1 MNFRLRQEIKYT
13 REGSFTMQVS
23 LNIYQ
28 TLAAAVAVYYVGVLL
43 RTKVPFL
50 RKYCIPAPVVGG
62 ILFAVLND
70 ILYTNGI
77 WTYEQDTIMQNVC
90 MMLFFTSIGYTASI
104 SLIKKGGSL
113 VAKMA
118 VLTAILIVCQNIIG
132 IALAHFFSLSPLMGL
147 ATGSIPMVGGHGT
160 SGSFGP
166 VLESVGLDNATTIA
180 FAAATFGLVS
190 GSLLGGLMGE
200 LLVRRNHLFSIA
212 DEERLDPENS
222 HDEVEKLEQAAHG
235 ERKAID
241 EEKRTG
247 QSINNYRFMNALA
260 HLLLA
265 MGLGTVVSQFFSSIG
280 LIFPTYIGSMLVAAI
295 IRNVADYTHSYKIY
309 QRESEVLGNL
319 GLTIFL
325 SCALMSLKLWQL
337 SDLAIPLMAML
348 ASQVLFIALFV
359 RFVLFRVMG
368 GNYEAAVMAAGT
380 CGFGLGATPNA
391 IANMS
396 VMVER
401 FGPAPTAFFVI
412 PIIGALIVDFVNSSI
427 VTVLIN
433 IFA

>member
-1 MNFRLRQEIKYT
+1 MII
-13 REGSFTMQVS
+13 S
-23 LNIYQ
+23 LDMYQ
-28 TLAAAVAVYYVGVLL
+28 TLFAAVCVLML
-43 RTKVPFL
+43 GRFL
-50 RKYCIPAPVVGG
+50 KARIGFLEKFCIPAPVIGG
-62 ILFAVLND
+62 VLFAVFTCLCYVTGIAEFEFDD
-70 ILYTNGI
+70 ILK
-77 WTYEQDTIMQNVC
+77 EVC
-90 MMLFFTSIGYTASI
+90 MVFFFTSVGFQANLKVLKSGGK
-104 SLIKKGGSL
+104 SLILFLGL
-113 VAKMA
+113 VVA
-118 VLTAILIVCQNIIG
+118 LILCQNF
-132 IALAHFFSLSPLMGL
+132 LAVGL
-147 ATGSIPMVGGHGT
+147 ADLLGISPMIGLCTGSIPMVGGHGT

-190 GSLLGGLMGE
+190 GSLLGGPMGE
-200 LLVRRNHLFSIA
+200 FLVRHYGLTSVA
-212 DEERLDPENS
+212 DEERLDPANTS
-222 HDEVEKLEQAAHG
+222 DELQKLEQAAHG

-241 EEKRTG
+241 EEKRAG

-260 HLLLA
+260 HLLIA
-265 MGLGTVVSQFFSSIG
+265 MGLGTVVSQIFVNFG
-280 LIFPTYIGSMLVAAI
+280 LVFPNYIGSMLVAAI
-295 IRNVADYTHSYKIY
+295 IRNVSDYTHAYKVY

-348 ASQVLFIALFV
+348 LSQVLFIALFV
-359 RFVLFRVMG
+359 KFLLFRVMG
-368 GNYEAAVMAAGT
+368 RNYEAAVMAAGT

-412 PIIGALIVDFVNSSI
+412 PLIGALIVDFVNSSI
-427 VTVLIN
+427 VTVLLN
-433 IFA
+433 LLA

>member
-1 MNFRLRQEIKYT
+1 MDPIN
-13 REGSFTMQVS
+13 VN

-28 TLAAAVAVYYVGVLL
+28 TLAAATAVYYVGVLL
-43 RTKVPFL
+43 RIKVPFL
-50 RKYCIPAPVVGG
+50 RRYCLPAPVIGG
-62 ILFAVLND
+62 IIFAILNAV
-70 ILYTNGI
+70 LYTNGI
-77 WTYEQDTIMQNVC
+77 WTYQQDTIMQNVC

-104 SLIKKGGSL
+104 SLIRKGGSL

-118 VLTAILIVCQNIIG
+118 VLTTLLILCQNGIG
-132 IALAHFFSLSPLMGL
+132 IALAHVFDLSPLMGL

-190 GSLLGGLMGE
+190 GSLLGGPMGE
-200 LLVRRNHLFSIA
+200 FLVRRYGLTSVA
-212 DEERLDPENS
+212 EEERLDPANTS
-222 HDEVEKLEQAAHG
+222 DELEKLEQAAHG

-241 EEKRTG
+241 EEKRAG

-260 HLLLA
+260 HLLIA
-265 MGLGTVVSQFFSSIG
+265 MGLGTVISQLFISAG
-280 LIFPTYIGSMLVAAI
+280 LVFPNYIGSMLVAAI
-295 IRNVADYTHSYKIY
+295 IRNISDYTHAYKIY

-337 SDLAIPLMAML
+337 SDLAIPMMVML
-348 ASQVLFIALFV
+348 LSQVLFLALFAK
-359 RFVLFRVMG
+359 FLIFRAMG
-368 GNYEAAVMAAGT
+368 RNYEAAVMAAGT

-412 PIIGALIVDFVNSSI
+412 PLIGALIVDFVNSSI
-427 VTVLIN
+427 VTVLLN
-433 IFA
+433 LLT

>member
-1 MNFRLRQEIKYT
+1 MN
-13 REGSFTMQVS
+13 VN

-43 RTKVPFL
+43 RIKVPFL

-62 ILFAVLND
+62 ILFAVIND
-70 ILYTNGI
+70 ILYVNGI
-77 WTYEQDTIMQNVC
+77 WTYKQDIIMQNVC

-132 IALAHFFSLSPLMGL
+132 ISLAHVFDLSPLMGL

-190 GSLLGGLMGE
+190 GSLLGGPMGE

-222 HDEVEKLEQAAHG
+222 QDEVQKLEQAAHG

-280 LIFPTYIGSMLVAAI
+280 LIFPGYIGSMLVAAI
-295 IRNVADYTHSYKIY
+295 IRNVADYTHVYKVY

-368 GNYEAAVMAAGT
+368 SNYEAAVMAAGT

-433 IFA
+433 FLA

>member
-1 MNFRLRQEIKYT
+1 MNID
-13 REGSFTMQVS
+13 

-28 TLAAAVAVYYVGVLL
+28 TLAAATAVYYIGVLL
-43 RTKVPFL
+43 RLKIPFL
-50 RKYCIPAPVVGG
+50 RRYCIPAPVIGG
-62 ILFAVLND
+62 ILFAILND
-70 ILYTNGI
+70 ILYVNGI
-77 WTYEQDTIMQNVC
+77 WTYRQDTVMQNVF

-104 SLIKKGGSL
+104 SLIRKGGSL

-118 VLTAILIVCQNIIG
+118 VLTALLILCQNAIG
-132 IALAHFFSLSPLMGL
+132 IALAHVFDLSPLWGL

-190 GSLLGGLMGE
+190 GSLLGGPMGE
-200 LLVRRNHLFSIA
+200 FLVRRYGLTSVA
-212 DEERLDPENS
+212 EEERLDPANTS
-222 HDEVEKLEQAAHG
+222 DELEKLEQAAHG

-241 EEKRTG
+241 EEKRAG

-260 HLLLA
+260 HLLIA
-265 MGLGTVVSQFFSSIG
+265 MGLGTVISQLFISAG
-280 LIFPTYIGSMLVAAI
+280 LVFPNYIGSMLVAAI
-295 IRNVADYTHSYKIY
+295 IRNISDYTHAYKIY

-337 SDLAIPLMAML
+337 SDLAIPMMVML
-348 ASQVLFIALFV
+348 LSQVLFLALFAK
-359 RFVLFRVMG
+359 FLIFRVMG
-368 GNYEAAVMAAGT
+368 RNYEAAVMAAGT

-412 PIIGALIVDFVNSSI
+412 PLIGALIVDFVNSSI
-427 VTVLIN
+427 VTVLLN
-433 IFA
+433 LLA

>member
-1 MNFRLRQEIKYT
+1 MN
-13 REGSFTMQVS
+13 VN

-43 RTKVPFL
+43 RIKVPFL

-62 ILFAVLND
+62 ILFAVIND
-70 ILYTNGI
+70 ILYVNGI
-77 WTYEQDTIMQNVC
+77 WTYKQDTIMQNVC

-132 IALAHFFSLSPLMGL
+132 LSLAHVFDLSPLMGL

-190 GSLLGGLMGE
+190 GSLLGGPMGE

-222 HDEVEKLEQAAHG
+222 QDEVQKLEQAAHG

-280 LIFPTYIGSMLVAAI
+280 LIFPGYIGSMLVAAI
-295 IRNVADYTHSYKIY
+295 IRNVADYTHVYKVY

-368 GNYEAAVMAAGT
+368 SNYEAAVMAAGT

-433 IFA
+433 FLA

>member
-1 MNFRLRQEIKYT
+1 MDPIN
-13 REGSFTMQVS
+13 VN

-28 TLAAAVAVYYVGVLL
+28 TLAAATAVYYVGVLL
-43 RTKVPFL
+43 RIKVPFL
-50 RKYCIPAPVVGG
+50 RRYCLPAPVIGG
-62 ILFAVLND
+62 IIFAILNA

-77 WTYEQDTIMQNVC
+77 WTYKQDTIMQNVC

-104 SLIKKGGSL
+104 SLIRKGGSL

-118 VLTAILIVCQNIIG
+118 VLTTLLILCQNGIG
-132 IALAHFFSLSPLMGL
+132 IALAHVFDLSPLMGL

-190 GSLLGGLMGE
+190 GSLLGGPMGE
-200 LLVRRNHLFSIA
+200 FLVRHYGLTSVA
-212 DEERLDPENS
+212 DEERLDPANTS
-222 HDEVEKLEQAAHG
+222 DELQKLEQAAHG

-241 EEKRTG
+241 EEKRAG

-260 HLLLA
+260 HLLIA
-265 MGLGTVVSQFFSSIG
+265 MGLGTVISQLFISAG
-280 LIFPTYIGSMLVAAI
+280 LVFPNYIGSMLVAAI
-295 IRNVADYTHSYKIY
+295 IRNISDYTHAYKIY

-337 SDLAIPLMAML
+337 SDLAIPMMVML
-348 ASQVLFIALFV
+348 LSQVLFLALFAK
-359 RFVLFRVMG
+359 FLIFRVMG
-368 GNYEAAVMAAGT
+368 RNYEAAVMAAGT

-412 PIIGALIVDFVNSSI
+412 PLIGALIVDFVNSSI
-427 VTVLIN
+427 VTVLLN
-433 IFA
+433 LLA

>member
-1 MNFRLRQEIKYT
+1 MN
-13 REGSFTMQVS
+13 VN

-43 RTKVPFL
+43 RIKVPFL

-62 ILFAVLND
+62 ILFAVIND
-70 ILYTNGI
+70 ILYVNGI
-77 WTYEQDTIMQNVC
+77 WTYKQDTIMQNVC

-132 IALAHFFSLSPLMGL
+132 LSLAHVFDLSPLMGL

-180 FAAATFGLVS
+180 LAAATFGLVS
-190 GSLLGGLMGE
+190 GSLLGGPMGE

-222 HDEVEKLEQAAHG
+222 QDEVQKLEQAAHG

-280 LIFPTYIGSMLVAAI
+280 LIFPAYIGSMLVAAI
-295 IRNVADYTHSYKIY
+295 IRNVADYTHVYKVY

-368 GNYEAAVMAAGT
+368 SNYEAAVMAAGT

-433 IFA
+433 FLA

>member
-1 MNFRLRQEIKYT
+1 MDPIN
-13 REGSFTMQVS
+13 VN

-28 TLAAAVAVYYVGVLL
+28 TLAAATAVYYVGVLL
-43 RTKVPFL
+43 RIKVPFL
-50 RKYCIPAPVVGG
+50 RRYCLPAPVIGG
-62 ILFAVLND
+62 IIFAILNA

-77 WTYEQDTIMQNVC
+77 WTYKQDTIMQNVC

-104 SLIKKGGSL
+104 SLIRKGGSL

-118 VLTAILIVCQNIIG
+118 VLTTLLILCQNGIG
-132 IALAHFFSLSPLMGL
+132 IALAYVFDLSPLMGL

-190 GSLLGGLMGE
+190 GSLLGGPMGE
-200 LLVRRNHLFSIA
+200 FLVRHYGLTSVA
-212 DEERLDPENS
+212 DEERLDPANTS
-222 HDEVEKLEQAAHG
+222 DELQKLEQAAHG

-241 EEKRTG
+241 EEKRAG

-260 HLLLA
+260 HLLIA
-265 MGLGTVVSQFFSSIG
+265 MGLGTVVSQIFVNFG
-280 LIFPTYIGSMLVAAI
+280 LVFPNYIGSMLVAAI
-295 IRNVADYTHSYKIY
+295 IRNVSDYTHAYKVY

-348 ASQVLFIALFV
+348 LSQVLFIALFV
-359 RFVLFRVMG
+359 KFLLFRVMG
-368 GNYEAAVMAAGT
+368 RNYEAAVMAAGT

-412 PIIGALIVDFVNSSI
+412 PLIGALIVDFVNSSI
-427 VTVLIN
+427 VTVLLN
-433 IFA
+433 LLA

>member
-1 MNFRLRQEIKYT
+1 MNIN
-13 REGSFTMQVS
+13 

-28 TLAAAVAVYYVGVLL
+28 TLAAATAVYYVGVLL
-43 RTKVPFL
+43 RLKIPFL
-50 RKYCIPAPVVGG
+50 RRYCIPAPVIGG
-62 ILFAVLND
+62 ILFAILND
-70 ILYTNGI
+70 ILYVNGI
-77 WTYEQDTIMQNVC
+77 WTYRQDTVMQNVF

-104 SLIKKGGSL
+104 SLIRKGGSL

-118 VLTAILIVCQNIIG
+118 VLTALLILCQNAIG
-132 IALAHFFSLSPLMGL
+132 IVLAPVFDLSPLMGL

-166 VLESVGLDNATTIA
+166 VLESIGLDNATTIA

-190 GSLLGGLMGE
+190 GSLLGGPMGE
-200 LLVRRNHLFSIA
+200 FLVRRYGLTSVA
-212 DEERLDPENS
+212 EEERLDPANTS
-222 HDEVEKLEQAAHG
+222 DELEKLEQAAHG

-241 EEKRTG
+241 EEKRAG

-260 HLLLA
+260 HLLIA
-265 MGLGTVVSQFFSSIG
+265 MGLGTVISQLFISAG
-280 LIFPTYIGSMLVAAI
+280 LVFPNYIGSMLVAAI
-295 IRNVADYTHSYKIY
+295 IRNISDYTHAYKIY

-337 SDLAIPLMAML
+337 SDLAIPMMVML
-348 ASQVLFIALFV
+348 LSQVLFLALFAK
-359 RFVLFRVMG
+359 FLIFRVMG
-368 GNYEAAVMAAGT
+368 RNYEAAVMAAGT

-412 PIIGALIVDFVNSSI
+412 PLIGALIVDFVNSSI
-427 VTVLIN
+427 VTVLLN
-433 IFA
+433 LLA

>member
-1 MNFRLRQEIKYT
+1 MDPIN
-13 REGSFTMQVS
+13 VN

-28 TLAAAVAVYYVGVLL
+28 TLAAATAVYYVGVLL
-43 RTKVPFL
+43 RIKVPFL
-50 RKYCIPAPVVGG
+50 RRYCLPAPVIGG
-62 ILFAVLND
+62 IIFAILNAV
-70 ILYTNGI
+70 LYTNGI
-77 WTYEQDTIMQNVC
+77 WTYQQDTIMQNVC

-104 SLIKKGGSL
+104 SLIRKGGSL

-118 VLTAILIVCQNIIG
+118 VLTTLLILCQNGIG
-132 IALAHFFSLSPLMGL
+132 IALAHVFDLSPLMGL

-190 GSLLGGLMGE
+190 GSLLGGPMGE
-200 LLVRRNHLFSIA
+200 FLVRHYGLTSVA
-212 DEERLDPENS
+212 DEERLDPANTS
-222 HDEVEKLEQAAHG
+222 DELQKLEQAAHG

-241 EEKRTG
+241 EEKRAG
-247 QSINNYRFMNALA
+247 QSINNYRFMNAPLA
-260 HLLLA
+260 HLLIA
-265 MGLGTVVSQFFSSIG
+265 MGLGTVVSQIFVNFG
-280 LIFPTYIGSMLVAAI
+280 LVFPNYIGSMLVAAI
-295 IRNVADYTHSYKIY
+295 IRNVSDYTHAYKVY

-348 ASQVLFIALFV
+348 LSQVLFIALFV
-359 RFVLFRVMG
+359 KFLLFRVMG
-368 GNYEAAVMAAGT
+368 RNYEAAVMAAGT

-412 PIIGALIVDFVNSSI
+412 PLIGALIVDFVNSSI
-427 VTVLIN
+427 VTVLLN
-433 IFA
+433 LLA

>member
-1 MNFRLRQEIKYT
+1 MN
-13 REGSFTMQVS
+13 VN

-43 RTKVPFL
+43 RIKVPFL

-62 ILFAVLND
+62 ILFAVIND
-70 ILYTNGI
+70 ILYVNGI
-77 WTYEQDTIMQNVC
+77 WTYKQDTIMQNVC

-132 IALAHFFSLSPLMGL
+132 ISLARVFDLSPLMGL

-190 GSLLGGLMGE
+190 GSLLGGPMGE

-212 DEERLDPENS
+212 NEERLDPENS
-222 HDEVEKLEQAAHG
+222 QDEVQKLEQAAHG

-241 EEKRTG
+241 EEKRAG

-280 LIFPTYIGSMLVAAI
+280 LIFPGYIGSMLVAAI
-295 IRNVADYTHSYKIY
+295 IRNVADYTHTYKVY

-368 GNYEAAVMAAGT
+368 HNYEAAVMAAGT

-433 IFA
+433 FLA

>member
-1 MNFRLRQEIKYT
+1 MTIT
-13 REGSFTMQVS
+13 
-23 LNIYQ
+23 LNMYQ
-28 TLAAAVAVYYVGVLL
+28 TLAAAVAVF
-43 RTKVPFL
+43 FL
-50 RKYCIPAPVVGG
+50 GGFLKGKIPLFRKYCIPAPVIGG
-62 ILFAVLND
+62 TIFSIVNC
-70 ILYTNGI
+70 ILYTEGI
-77 WTYEQDTIMQNVC
+77 WNYSQDTVMQNWC

-104 SLIKKGGSL
+104 SLIRKGGSL

-118 VLTAILIVCQNIIG
+118 VLTTLLILCQNGIG
-132 IALAHFFSLSPLMGL
+132 IALAHVFDLSPLMGL

-190 GSLLGGLMGE
+190 GSLLGGPMGE
-200 LLVRRNHLFSIA
+200 FLVRHYGLTSVA
-212 DEERLDPENS
+212 DEERLDPANTS
-222 HDEVEKLEQAAHG
+222 DELQKLEQAAHG

-241 EEKRTG
+241 EEKRAG

-260 HLLLA
+260 HLLIA
-265 MGLGTVVSQFFSSIG
+265 MGLGTVVSQIFVNFG
-280 LIFPTYIGSMLVAAI
+280 LVFPNYIGSMLVAAI
-295 IRNVADYTHSYKIY
+295 IRNVSDYTHAYKVY

-348 ASQVLFIALFV
+348 LSQVLFIALFV
-359 RFVLFRVMG
+359 KFLLFRVMG
-368 GNYEAAVMAAGT
+368 RNYEAAVMAAGT

-412 PIIGALIVDFVNSSI
+412 PLIGALIVDFVNSSI
-427 VTVLIN
+427 VTVLLN
-433 IFA
+433 LLA

>member
-1 MNFRLRQEIKYT
+1 MNID
-13 REGSFTMQVS
+13 

-28 TLAAAVAVYYVGVLL
+28 TLAAATAVYYIGVLL
-43 RTKVPFL
+43 HLKVPFL
-50 RKYCIPAPVVGG
+50 RRYCIPAPVIGG
-62 ILFAVLND
+62 ILFAILND
-70 ILYTNGI
+70 ILYVNGI
-77 WTYEQDTIMQNVC
+77 WTYRQDTVMQNVF

-104 SLIKKGGSL
+104 SLIRKGGSL

-118 VLTAILIVCQNIIG
+118 VLTALLILCQNAIG
-132 IALAHFFSLSPLMGL
+132 IALAHVFDLSPLMGL

-190 GSLLGGLMGE
+190 GSLLGGPMGE
-200 LLVRRNHLFSIA
+200 FLVRHYGLTSIA
-212 DEERLDPENS
+212 EEERLDPANTS
-222 HDEVEKLEQAAHG
+222 DELEKLEQAAHG

-241 EEKRTG
+241 EEKRAG

-260 HLLLA
+260 HLLIA
-265 MGLGTVVSQFFSSIG
+265 MGLGTVISQLFISAG
-280 LIFPTYIGSMLVAAI
+280 LVFPNYIGSMLVATI
-295 IRNVADYTHSYKIY
+295 IRNISDYTHAYKIY

-337 SDLAIPLMAML
+337 SDLAIPMMVML
-348 ASQVLFIALFV
+348 LSQVLFLALFAK
-359 RFVLFRVMG
+359 FLIFRVMG
-368 GNYEAAVMAAGT
+368 RNYEAAVMAAGT

-412 PIIGALIVDFVNSSI
+412 PLIGALIVDFVNSSI
-427 VTVLIN
+427 VTVLLN
-433 IFA
+433 LLA

>member
-1 MNFRLRQEIKYT
+1 MDPIN
-13 REGSFTMQVS
+13 VN

-28 TLAAAVAVYYVGVLL
+28 PLAAATAVYYVGVLL
-43 RTKVPFL
+43 RIKVPFL
-50 RKYCIPAPVVGG
+50 RCYCLPAPVIGG
-62 ILFAVLND
+62 IIFAILNA

-77 WTYEQDTIMQNVC
+77 WTYKQDTIMQNVC

-104 SLIKKGGSL
+104 SLIRKGGSL

-118 VLTAILIVCQNIIG
+118 VLTTLLILCQNGIG
-132 IALAHFFSLSPLMGL
+132 IALAHVFDLSPLMGL

-190 GSLLGGLMGE
+190 GSLLGGPMGE
-200 LLVRRNHLFSIA
+200 FLVRHYGLTSVA
-212 DEERLDPENS
+212 DEERLDPANTS
-222 HDEVEKLEQAAHG
+222 DELQKLEQAAHG

-241 EEKRTG
+241 EEKRAG

-260 HLLLA
+260 HLLIA
-265 MGLGTVVSQFFSSIG
+265 
-280 LIFPTYIGSMLVAAI
+280 
-295 IRNVADYTHSYKIY
+295 
-309 QRESEVLGNL
+309 
-319 GLTIFL
+319 IFL

-348 ASQVLFIALFV
+348 LSQVLFIALFV
-359 RFVLFRVMG
+359 KFLLFRVMG
-368 GNYEAAVMAAGT
+368 RNYEAAVMAAGT

-412 PIIGALIVDFVNSSI
+412 PLIGALIVDFVNSSI
-427 VTVLIN
+427 VTVLL
-433 IFA
+433 A

>member
-1 MNFRLRQEIKYT
+1 MN
-13 REGSFTMQVS
+13 VN

-43 RTKVPFL
+43 RIKVPFL

-62 ILFAVLND
+62 ILFAVIND
-70 ILYTNGI
+70 ILYVNGI
-77 WTYEQDTIMQNVC
+77 WTYKQDTIMQNVC

-132 IALAHFFSLSPLMGL
+132 ISLAHVFDLSPLMGL

-190 GSLLGGLMGE
+190 GSLLGGPMGE

-222 HDEVEKLEQAAHG
+222 QDEVQKLEQAAHG

-265 MGLGTVVSQFFSSIG
+265 MGLGTVVSQFFGSIG
-280 LIFPTYIGSMLVAAI
+280 LIFPGYIGSMLVAAI
-295 IRNVADYTHSYKIY
+295 IRNVADYTHVYKVY

-368 GNYEAAVMAAGT
+368 SNYEAAVMAAGT

-433 IFA
+433 FLA

>member
-1 MNFRLRQEIKYT
+1 MN
-13 REGSFTMQVS
+13 VN

-43 RTKVPFL
+43 RIKVPFL

-62 ILFAVLND
+62 ILFAVIND
-70 ILYTNGI
+70 ILYVNGI
-77 WTYEQDTIMQNVC
+77 WTYKQDTIMQNVC
-90 MMLFFTSIGYTASI
+90 MMLFFTSIGYTAII

-132 IALAHFFSLSPLMGL
+132 ISLAHVFDLSPLMGL

-190 GSLLGGLMGE
+190 GSLLGGPMGE

-222 HDEVEKLEQAAHG
+222 QDEVQKLEQAAHG

-280 LIFPTYIGSMLVAAI
+280 LIFPGYIGSMLVA
-295 IRNVADYTHSYKIY
+295 
-309 QRESEVLGNL
+309 
-319 GLTIFL
+319 
-325 SCALMSLKLWQL
+325 
-337 SDLAIPLMAML
+337 AIPLMAML

-368 GNYEAAVMAAGT
+368 SNYEAAVMAAGT

-433 IFA
+433 FLA

>member
-1 MNFRLRQEIKYT
+1 MNID
-13 REGSFTMQVS
+13 

-28 TLAAAVAVYYVGVLL
+28 TLAAATAVYYVGVLL
-43 RTKVPFL
+43 RLKIPFL
-50 RKYCIPAPVVGG
+50 RRYCIPAPVIGG
-62 ILFAVLND
+62 ILFAILND
-70 ILYTNGI
+70 ILYVNGI
-77 WTYEQDTIMQNVC
+77 WTYRQDTVMQNVF

-104 SLIKKGGSL
+104 SLIRKGGSL

-118 VLTAILIVCQNIIG
+118 VLTALLILCQNAIG
-132 IALAHFFSLSPLMGL
+132 IVLAHVFDLSPLMGL

-166 VLESVGLDNATTIA
+166 VLESIGLDNAT
-180 FAAATFGLVS
+180 TFGLVS
-190 GSLLGGLMGE
+190 GSLLGGPMGE
-200 LLVRRNHLFSIA
+200 FLVRRYGLTSVA
-212 DEERLDPENS
+212 EEERLDPANTS
-222 HDEVEKLEQAAHG
+222 DELEKLEQAAHG

-241 EEKRTG
+241 EEKRAG

-260 HLLLA
+260 HLLIA
-265 MGLGTVVSQFFSSIG
+265 MGLGTVISQLFISAG
-280 LIFPTYIGSMLVAAI
+280 LVFPNYIGSMLVAAI
-295 IRNVADYTHSYKIY
+295 IRNISDYTHAYKIY

-337 SDLAIPLMAML
+337 SDLAIPMMVML
-348 ASQVLFIALFV
+348 LSQVLFLALFAK
-359 RFVLFRVMG
+359 FLIFRVMG
-368 GNYEAAVMAAGT
+368 RNYEAAVMAAGT

-412 PIIGALIVDFVNSSI
+412 PLIGALIVDFVNSSI
-427 VTVLIN
+427 VTVLLN
-433 IFA
+433 LLA

>member
-1 MNFRLRQEIKYT
+1 MN
-13 REGSFTMQVS
+13 VN

-43 RTKVPFL
+43 RIKVPFL

-62 ILFAVLND
+62 ILFAVIND
-70 ILYTNGI
+70 ILYVNGI
-77 WTYEQDTIMQNVC
+77 WTYKQDTIMQNVC

-132 IALAHFFSLSPLMGL
+132 ISLAHVFDLSPLMGL

-190 GSLLGGLMGE
+190 GSLLGGPMGE

-222 HDEVEKLEQAAHG
+222 QDEVQKLEQAAHG

-280 LIFPTYIGSMLVAAI
+280 LIFPGYIGSMLVAAI
-295 IRNVADYTHSYKIY
+295 IRNVADYTHVYKVY

-368 GNYEAAVMAAGT
+368 SNYEAAVMAAGT

>member
-1 MNFRLRQEIKYT
+1 MN
-13 REGSFTMQVS
+13 VN

-43 RTKVPFL
+43 RIKVPFL

-62 ILFAVLND
+62 ILFAVIND
-70 ILYTNGI
+70 ILYVNGI
-77 WTYEQDTIMQNVC
+77 WTYKQDTIMQNVC

-132 IALAHFFSLSPLMGL
+132 ISLARVFDLSPLMGL

-190 GSLLGGLMGE
+190 GSLLGGPMGE

-212 DEERLDPENS
+212 NEERLDPENS
-222 HDEVEKLEQAAHG
+222 QDEVQKLEQAAHG

-241 EEKRTG
+241 EEKRAG

-265 MGLGTVVSQFFSSIG
+265 MGLGTVVSQFFSNIG
-280 LIFPTYIGSMLVAAI
+280 LIFPGYIGSMLVAAI
-295 IRNVADYTHSYKIY
+295 IRNVADYTHTYKVY

-368 GNYEAAVMAAGT
+368 RNYEAAVMAAGT

-433 IFA
+433 FLA

>member
-1 MNFRLRQEIKYT
+1 MDPIN
-13 REGSFTMQVS
+13 VN

-28 TLAAAVAVYYVGVLL
+28 TLAAATAVYYVGVLL
-43 RTKVPFL
+43 RIKVPFL
-50 RKYCIPAPVVGG
+50 RRYCLPAPVIGG
-62 ILFAVLND
+62 IIFAILNA

-77 WTYEQDTIMQNVC
+77 WTYKQDTIMQNVC

-104 SLIKKGGSL
+104 SLIRKGGSL

-118 VLTAILIVCQNIIG
+118 VLTTLLILCQNGIG
-132 IALAHFFSLSPLMGL
+132 IALAHVFDLSPLMGL

-190 GSLLGGLMGE
+190 GSLLGGPMGE
-200 LLVRRNHLFSIA
+200 FLVRHYGLTSVA
-212 DEERLDPENS
+212 DEERLDPANTS
-222 HDEVEKLEQAAHG
+222 DELQKLEQAAHG

-260 HLLLA
+260 HLLIA
-265 MGLGTVVSQFFSSIG
+265 MGLGTVISQIFISAG
-280 LIFPTYIGSMLVAAI
+280 LVFPNYIGSMLVAAI
-295 IRNVADYTHSYKIY
+295 IRNISDYTHAYKIY

-337 SDLAIPLMAML
+337 SDLAIPMMVML
-348 ASQVLFIALFV
+348 LSQVLFLALFAK
-359 RFVLFRVMG
+359 FLIFRVMG
-368 GNYEAAVMAAGT
+368 RNYEAAVMAAGT

-412 PIIGALIVDFVNSSI
+412 PLIGALIVDFVNSSI
-427 VTVLIN
+427 VTVLLN
-433 IFA
+433 LLA

>member
-1 MNFRLRQEIKYT
+1 MDPIN
-13 REGSFTMQVS
+13 VN

-28 TLAAAVAVYYVGVLL
+28 TLAAATAVYYVGVLL
-43 RTKVPFL
+43 RIKVPFL
-50 RKYCIPAPVVGG
+50 RRYCLPAPVIGG
-62 ILFAVLND
+62 IIFAILNA

-77 WTYEQDTIMQNVC
+77 WTYKQDTIMQNVC

-104 SLIKKGGSL
+104 SLIRKGGSL

-118 VLTAILIVCQNIIG
+118 VLTALLILCQNAIG
-132 IALAHFFSLSPLMGL
+132 IALAHVFDLSPLMGL

-190 GSLLGGLMGE
+190 GSLLGGPMGE
-200 LLVRRNHLFSIA
+200 FLVRHYGLTSIA
-212 DEERLDPENS
+212 EEERLDPANTS
-222 HDEVEKLEQAAHG
+222 DELEKLEQAAHG

-241 EEKRTG
+241 EEKRAG

-260 HLLLA
+260 HLLIA
-265 MGLGTVVSQFFSSIG
+265 MGLGTVISQLFISAG
-280 LIFPTYIGSMLVAAI
+280 LVFPNYIGSMLVATI
-295 IRNVADYTHSYKIY
+295 IRNISDYTHAYKIY

-337 SDLAIPLMAML
+337 SDLAIPMMVML
-348 ASQVLFIALFV
+348 LSQVLFLALFAK
-359 RFVLFRVMG
+359 FLIFRVMG
-368 GNYEAAVMAAGT
+368 RNYEAAVMAAGT

-412 PIIGALIVDFVNSSI
+412 PLIGALIVDFVNSSI
-427 VTVLIN
+427 VTVLLN
-433 IFA
+433 LLA

>member
-1 MNFRLRQEIKYT
+1 MDPIN
-13 REGSFTMQVS
+13 VN

-28 TLAAAVAVYYVGVLL
+28 TLAAATAVYYVGVLL
-43 RTKVPFL
+43 RIKVPFL
-50 RKYCIPAPVVGG
+50 RRYCLPAPVIGG
-62 ILFAVLND
+62 IIFAILNA

-77 WTYEQDTIMQNVC
+77 WTYKQDTIMQNVC

-104 SLIKKGGSL
+104 SLIRKGGSL

-118 VLTAILIVCQNIIG
+118 VLTTLLILCQNGIG
-132 IALAHFFSLSPLMGL
+132 IALAHVFDLSPLMGL

-190 GSLLGGLMGE
+190 GSLLGGPMGE
-200 LLVRRNHLFSIA
+200 FLVRHYGLTSVA
-212 DEERLDPENS
+212 DEERLDPANTS
-222 HDEVEKLEQAAHG
+222 DELQKLEQAAHG

-260 HLLLA
+260 HLLIA
-265 MGLGTVVSQFFSSIG
+265 MGLGTVVSHIFVNFG
-280 LIFPTYIGSMLVAAI
+280 LVFPNYIGSMLVAAI
-295 IRNVADYTHSYKIY
+295 IRNVSDYTHAYKVY

-348 ASQVLFIALFV
+348 LSQVLFIALFV
-359 RFVLFRVMG
+359 KFLLFRVMG
-368 GNYEAAVMAAGT
+368 RNYEAAVMAAGT

-412 PIIGALIVDFVNSSI
+412 PLIGALIVDFVNSSI
-427 VTVLIN
+427 VTVLLN
-433 IFA
+433 LLA

>member
-1 MNFRLRQEIKYT
+1 MNV
-13 REGSFTMQVS
+13 MNVS
-23 LNIYQ
+23 LDIYQ
-28 TLAAAVAVYYVGVLL
+28 TLAAAVAVYYIGVLL
-43 RTKVPFL
+43 RLKIPFL
-50 RKYCIPAPVVGG
+50 RQYCIPAPVVGG
-62 ILFAVLND
+62 ILFAICND

-104 SLIKKGGSL
+104 SLIRKGGSL

-118 VLTAILIVCQNIIG
+118 LLTAILILCQNLIG
-132 IALAHFFSLSPLMGL
+132 IFFSHLFGLNPLMGL

-166 VLESVGLDNATTIA
+166 VLEGVGLDNATTIA
-180 FAAATFGLVS
+180 FAAATFGLVG
-190 GSLLGGLMGE
+190 GSLIGGPTGE
-200 LLVRRNHLFSIA
+200 HLVRKFTLASSA
-212 DEERLDPENS
+212 TEERLDPAS
-222 HDEVEKLEQAAHG
+222 STDEVHKLEQAAR
-235 ERKAID
+235 EEKQAID
-241 EEKRTG
+241 EEKRAG
-247 QSINNYRFMNALA
+247 QSINNLRFMNALA

-265 MGLGTVVSQFFSSIG
+265 MGLGTVVSQLFVNIG
-280 LIFPTYIGSMLVAAI
+280 LVFPGYIGSMLVAAI
-295 IRNVADYTHSYKIY
+295 IRNIADYTHSYKVY

-337 SDLAIPLMAML
+337 TDLAIPMIVML
-348 ASQVLFIALFV
+348 LSQILFIALFTNFV
-359 RFVLFRVMG
+359 IFRFMG
-368 GNYEAAVMAAGT
+368 RNYEAAVMAAGT

-412 PIIGALIVDFVNSSI
+412 PLVGALIVDFVNSSI
-427 VTVLIN
+427 LTVFIN
-433 IFA
+433 LLD

>member
-1 MNFRLRQEIKYT
+1 MNID
-13 REGSFTMQVS
+13 

-28 TLAAAVAVYYVGVLL
+28 TLAAATAVYYIGVLL
-43 RTKVPFL
+43 RLKIPFL
-50 RKYCIPAPVVGG
+50 RRYCIPAPVIGG
-62 ILFAVLND
+62 ILFAILND
-70 ILYTNGI
+70 ILYVNGI
-77 WTYEQDTIMQNVC
+77 WTYRQDTVMQNVF

-104 SLIKKGGSL
+104 SLIRKGGSL

-118 VLTAILIVCQNIIG
+118 VLTALLILCQNAIG
-132 IALAHFFSLSPLMGL
+132 IALAHVFDLSPLMGL

-190 GSLLGGLMGE
+190 GSLLGGPMGE
-200 LLVRRNHLFSIA
+200 FLVRRYGLTSV
-212 DEERLDPENS
+212 DEEERLDPANTS
-222 HDEVEKLEQAAHG
+222 DELEKLEQAAHG

-241 EEKRTG
+241 EEKRAG

-260 HLLLA
+260 HLLIA
-265 MGLGTVVSQFFSSIG
+265 MGLGTVISQLFISAG
-280 LIFPTYIGSMLVAAI
+280 LVFPNYIGSMLVAAI
-295 IRNVADYTHSYKIY
+295 IRNISDYTHAYKIY

-325 SCALMSLKLWQL
+325 SCALMSPKLWQL
-337 SDLAIPLMAML
+337 SDLAIPMMVML
-348 ASQVLFIALFV
+348 LSQVLFLALFAK
-359 RFVLFRVMG
+359 FLIFRVMG
-368 GNYEAAVMAAGT
+368 RNYEAAVMAAGT

-412 PIIGALIVDFVNSSI
+412 PLIGALIVDFVNSSI
-427 VTVLIN
+427 VTVLLN
-433 IFA
+433 LLA

>member
-1 MNFRLRQEIKYT
+1 MNID
-13 REGSFTMQVS
+13 

-28 TLAAAVAVYYVGVLL
+28 TLAAATAVYYIGVLL
-43 RTKVPFL
+43 RLKIPFL
-50 RKYCIPAPVVGG
+50 RRYCIPAPVIGG
-62 ILFAVLND
+62 ILFAILND
-70 ILYTNGI
+70 ILYVNGI
-77 WTYEQDTIMQNVC
+77 WTYRQDTVMQNVF

-104 SLIKKGGSL
+104 SLIRKGGSL

-118 VLTAILIVCQNIIG
+118 VLTALLILCQNTIG
-132 IALAHFFSLSPLMGL
+132 IALAHVFDLSPLMGL

-190 GSLLGGLMGE
+190 GSLLGGPIGE
-200 LLVRRNHLFSIA
+200 FLARRYGLTSIA
-212 DEERLDPENS
+212 EEERLDPANTS
-222 HDEVEKLEQAAHG
+222 DELEKLEQAAHG

-241 EEKRTG
+241 EEKRAG

-260 HLLLA
+260 HLLIA
-265 MGLGTVVSQFFSSIG
+265 MGLGTVISQLFISAG
-280 LIFPTYIGSMLVAAI
+280 LVFPNYIGSMLVAAI
-295 IRNVADYTHSYKIY
+295 IRNISDYTHAYKIY

-337 SDLAIPLMAML
+337 SDLAIPMMVML
-348 ASQVLFIALFV
+348 LSQVLFLALFAKS
-359 RFVLFRVMG
+359 LIFRVMG
-368 GNYEAAVMAAGT
+368 RNYEAAVMAAGT

-412 PIIGALIVDFVNSSI
+412 PLIGALIVDFVNSSI
-427 VTVLIN
+427 VTVLLN
-433 IFA
+433 LLT

>member
-1 MNFRLRQEIKYT
+1 MNID
-13 REGSFTMQVS
+13 

-28 TLAAAVAVYYVGVLL
+28 TLAAATAVYYVGVLL
-43 RTKVPFL
+43 RLKIPFL
-50 RKYCIPAPVVGG
+50 RRYCIPAPVIGG
-62 ILFAVLND
+62 ILFAILND
-70 ILYTNGI
+70 SLYVNGI
-77 WTYEQDTIMQNVC
+77 WTYRQDTVMQNVF

-104 SLIKKGGSL
+104 SLIRKGGSL

-118 VLTAILIVCQNIIG
+118 VLTALLILCQNAIG
-132 IALAHFFSLSPLMGL
+132 IALAHVFDLSPLMGL

-190 GSLLGGLMGE
+190 GSLLGGPMGE
-200 LLVRRNHLFSIA
+200 FLVRRYGLTSVA
-212 DEERLDPENS
+212 EEERLDPANTS
-222 HDEVEKLEQAAHG
+222 DELEKLEQAAHS

-241 EEKRTG
+241 EEKRAG

-260 HLLLA
+260 HLLIA
-265 MGLGTVVSQFFSSIG
+265 MGLGTVISQLFISAG
-280 LIFPTYIGSMLVAAI
+280 LVFPNYIGSMLVAAI
-295 IRNVADYTHSYKIY
+295 IRNISDYTHAYKIY

-337 SDLAIPLMAML
+337 SDLAIPMMVML
-348 ASQVLFIALFV
+348 LSQVLFLALFAK
-359 RFVLFRVMG
+359 FLIFRVMG
-368 GNYEAAVMAAGT
+368 RNYEAAVMAAGT

-391 IANMS
+391 IANMTA
-396 VMVER
+396 MTEL

-412 PIIGALIVDFVNSSI
+412 PLIGSLIIDPVNASI
-427 VTVLIN
+427 ITVFIN
-433 IFA
+433 IFH

>member
-1 MNFRLRQEIKYT
+1 MDPIN
-13 REGSFTMQVS
+13 VN

-28 TLAAAVAVYYVGVLL
+28 TLAAATAVYYIGVLL
-43 RTKVPFL
+43 RIKVPFL
-50 RKYCIPAPVVGG
+50 RRYCLPAPVIGG
-62 ILFAVLND
+62 IIFAILNAV
-70 ILYTNGI
+70 LYTNGI
-77 WTYEQDTIMQNVC
+77 WTYQQDTIMQNVC

-104 SLIKKGGSL
+104 SLIRKGGSL

-118 VLTAILIVCQNIIG
+118 VLTALLILCQNAIG
-132 IALAHFFSLSPLMGL
+132 IALAHVFDLNPLMGL

-190 GSLLGGLMGE
+190 GSLLGGPMGE
-200 LLVRRNHLFSIA
+200 FLVRRYGLTSVA
-212 DEERLDPENS
+212 EEERLDPANTS
-222 HDEVEKLEQAAHG
+222 DELEKLEQAAHG

-241 EEKRTG
+241 EEKRAG

-260 HLLLA
+260 HLLIA
-265 MGLGTVVSQFFSSIG
+265 MGLGTVISQIFISAG
-280 LIFPTYIGSMLVAAI
+280 LVFPNYIGSMLVAAI
-295 IRNVADYTHSYKIY
+295 IRNISDYTHAYKIY

-337 SDLAIPLMAML
+337 SDLAIPMMVML
-348 ASQVLFIALFV
+348 LSQVLFLAIFAKFLI
-359 RFVLFRVMG
+359 FRVMG
-368 GNYEAAVMAAGT
+368 RNYEAAVMAAGT

-412 PIIGALIVDFVNSSI
+412 PLIGALIVDFVNSSI
-427 VTVLIN
+427 VTVLLN
-433 IFA
+433 LLA

>member
-1 MNFRLRQEIKYT
+1 MN
-13 REGSFTMQVS
+13 VN

-28 TLAAAVAVYYVGVLL
+28 TLAAAVAVYYIGVLL
-43 RTKVPFL
+43 RIKVPFL

-62 ILFAVLND
+62 ILFAVIND
-70 ILYTNGI
+70 ILYVNGI
-77 WTYEQDTIMQNVC
+77 WTYKQDTIMQNVC

-132 IALAHFFSLSPLMGL
+132 ISLAHVFDLSPLMGL

-190 GSLLGGLMGE
+190 GSLLGGPMGE

-222 HDEVEKLEQAAHG
+222 QDEVQKLEQAAHG

-280 LIFPTYIGSMLVAAI
+280 LIFPGYIGSMLVAAI
-295 IRNVADYTHSYKIY
+295 IRNVADYTHVYKVY

-368 GNYEAAVMAAGT
+368 SNYEAAVMAAGT

-433 IFA
+433 FLA

>member
-1 MNFRLRQEIKYT
+1 MN
-13 REGSFTMQVS
+13 VN

-43 RTKVPFL
+43 RIKVPFL
-50 RKYCIPAPVVGG
+50 RKHCIPAPVVGG
-62 ILFAVLND
+62 ILFAVIND
-70 ILYTNGI
+70 ILYVNGI
-77 WTYEQDTIMQNVC
+77 WTYKQDTIMQNVC

-132 IALAHFFSLSPLMGL
+132 ISLAHVFDLSPLMGL

-190 GSLLGGLMGE
+190 GSLLGGPMGE

-222 HDEVEKLEQAAHG
+222 QDEVQKLEQAAHG

-280 LIFPTYIGSMLVAAI
+280 LIFPGYIGSMLVAAI
-295 IRNVADYTHSYKIY
+295 IRNVADYTHVYKVY

-368 GNYEAAVMAAGT
+368 SNYEAAVMAAGT

-433 IFA
+433 FLA

>member
-1 MNFRLRQEIKYT
+1 MN
-13 REGSFTMQVS
+13 VN

-28 TLAAAVAVYYVGVLL
+28 TLAATVAVYYVGVLL
-43 RTKVPFL
+43 RIKVPFL

-62 ILFAVLND
+62 ILFAVIND
-70 ILYTNGI
+70 ILYVNGI
-77 WTYEQDTIMQNVC
+77 WTYKQDTIMQNVC

-132 IALAHFFSLSPLMGL
+132 ISLAHVFDLSPLMGL

-166 VLESVGLDNATTIA
+166 VLESVDLDNATTIA

-190 GSLLGGLMGE
+190 GSLLGGPMGE

-222 HDEVEKLEQAAHG
+222 QDEVQKLEQAAHG

-280 LIFPTYIGSMLVAAI
+280 LIFPAYIGSMLVAAI
-295 IRNVADYTHSYKIY
+295 IRNVADYTHVYKVY

-368 GNYEAAVMAAGT
+368 SNYEAAGMAAGT

-433 IFA
+433 FLA

>member
-1 MNFRLRQEIKYT
+1 MN
-13 REGSFTMQVS
+13 VN

-43 RTKVPFL
+43 RIKVPFL

-62 ILFAVLND
+62 ILFAVIND
-70 ILYTNGI
+70 ILYVNGI
-77 WTYEQDTIMQNVC
+77 WTYKQDTIMQNVC

-132 IALAHFFSLSPLMGL
+132 ISLAHVFDLSPLMGL

-190 GSLLGGLMGE
+190 GSLLGGPMGE

-222 HDEVEKLEQAAHG
+222 QDEVQKLEQAAHG

-265 MGLGTVVSQFFSSIG
+265 MGLGTVVSQFFNSIG
-280 LIFPTYIGSMLVAAI
+280 LIFPGYIGSMLVAAI
-295 IRNVADYTHSYKIY
+295 IRNVADYTHVYKVY

-368 GNYEAAVMAAGT
+368 SNYEAAVMAAGT

-433 IFA
+433 FLA